1 MNSENNTHLGK
12 KILYSLVI
20 GMSGLILL
28 VSLAGIIGVWVV
40 ERPIADAAVSVLK
53 VVENSSQVIRQA
65 NSRVDQT
72 LAALEEKT
80 TDIANSSQ
88 QLSQNVNDKGL
99 VMVLLPEE
107 KEQQLTETADS
118 VRDTYSGIRESI
130 ANGLDLYRSIN
141 RIPFVSLPGLSDD
154 QVEKLESGIAQTQAL
169 VTTLRSGIADIRSG
183 VTGAIDKVSA
193 TANLLIEEIQRARDA
208 SAQVDSS
215 LAALEALSVRLQQV
229 IPGIL
234 VIIAV
239 ILSLIF
245 VFLIFT
251 QVEVIR
257 LYIDRWRLLGRPQE
271 MLPAETLAQPT
282 QEGEAGSESE

>member
-28 VSLAGIIGVWVV
+28 LSLAGIIGVWVV

-72 LAALEEKT
+72 LAALEAKT

-130 ANGLDLYRSIN
+130 AKGLDLYRSIN

-154 QVEKLESGIAQTQAL
+154 QVDKLESGMAQIQTL

-193 TANLLIEEIQRARDA
+193 TADLLTKEILRARDA

-245 VFLIFT
+245 AFLIFT

-271 MLPAETLAQPT
+271 MLPAETLAQPP